1 MLLVDE
7 IGDQLCRPNE
17 RGLPLTPLQQI
28 CLAMTYYA
36 SGTFQRTA
44 GFLSG
49 VRKSCACK
57 TIRRVT
63 NALCQLAPEVI
74 QMPTQS
80 EMEVSAAHFEHRF
93 GLPNFALG
101 VDGTHVRLG
110 LRPSEKDLPNGVN
123 PQDFWCPFD

>member
-1 MLLVDE
+1 MS
-7 IGDQLCRPNE
+7 
-17 RGLPLTPLQQI
+17 PLQQV
-28 CLAMTYYA
+28 CLALTFYA

-63 NALCQLAPEVI
+63 EALCELAPEVI
-74 QMPTQS
+74 QMPTLEEMRQS
-80 EMEVSAAHFEHRF
+80 ATHFEHRF
-93 GLPNFALG
+93 GLPNFILG

-110 LRPSEKDLPNGVN
+110 LRPFAKDLPNGVN
-123 PQDFWCPFD
+123 PQDFWLLFDIVLFH